1 MILVGTA
8 PRGGEDTMKLEKPSL
23 AKHLADPTLT
33 GFAVLQKLFFA
44 R

>member
-23 AKHLADPTLT
+23 AHLADPTLT